1 VDLVEIHHRC
11 RHTSHEPAALVR
23 DIALVEAQRAPLLHG
38 SRRSAQRTGECRTH
52 VADTALDGCRWLILA
67 DRGEMSVADGSVAL
81 YDSLIETYRKA
92 GLLPA

>member
-1 VDLVEIHHRC
+1 
-11 RHTSHEPAALVR
+11 
-23 DIALVEAQRAPLLHG
+23 
-38 SRRSAQRTGECRTH
+38 
-52 VADTALDGCRWLILA
+52 LILA